1 MTRNPGGRAAPG
13 ARRPDRRRRAV
24 ASALALALSL
34 SACSSIED
42 LYAGLGMADG
52 EARDGWP
59 ALAEVPEGPDD
70 SAGAEE
76 RARLRERL
84 MADRADARMSSLWP
98 NSPPPRLAAPP
109 PSALAALPAPLPEA
123 EPADAAPASES
134 TDAAPAAEAAPAP
147 APAPAAE
154 ASAPATAPVPAAAA
168 APVPAPET
176 EVAAAPPAP
185 LAEPPAPVAPA
196 PAPAETAAAP
206 TAGIVLV
213 PPAGSGTGDPAVLLS
228 PAPEA
233 LAPVVPVGAL
243 AAAPGGPLR
252 FVLPAAEGR
261 AGLARTIRFGRGSAT
276 LSAEDR
282 DALAALA
289 ERAAR
294 SGASVRVVGHSS
306 LRTREMDP
314 IEHAMVNFGMS
325 LRRANAV
332 AAALVAGG
340 LPPGRLV
347 VDAAGDTRPVA
358 SEAMPSGE
366 ARNRRAEIFV
376 ESS

>member
-1 MTRNPGGRAAPG
+1 MTRNPGGRAAPR

-59 ALAEVPEGPDD
+59 ALAEVPERPDD
-70 SAGAEE
+70 SAGDGE

-84 MADRADARMSSLWP
+84 MVDRADARMSSLWP

-109 PSALAALPAPLPEA
+109 PSALAALPAPLP
-123 EPADAAPASES
+123 DAAPVPES
-134 TDAAPAAEAAPAP
+134 APESDSAAPAVGAAPAPAVAAPAP
-147 APAPAAE
+147 APAPAPVPVPAV
-154 ASAPATAPVPAAAA
+154 ATAPVPV
-168 APVPAPET
+168 PVPET
-176 EVAAAPPAP
+176 EVAAAT
-185 LAEPPAPVAPA
+185 PAPVAAPPA
-196 PAPAETAAAP
+196 LAPAETAAAP

-213 PPAGSGTGDPAVLLS
+213 PPAGSGAGDPLVLLA

-233 LAPVVPVGAL
+233 LAPVVPVGAF
-243 AAAPGGPLR
+243 AAAPAGPLR

-261 AGLARTIRFGRGSAT
+261 AGLARTIRFPRGSAT
-276 LSAEDR
+276 VPEEDWL
-282 DALAALA
+282 ALAALA

-294 SGASVRVVGHSS
+294 SGATVRVVGHSS
-306 LRTREMDP
+306 RRTREMDP

-332 AAALVAGG
+332 AAALVESG
-340 LPPGRLV
+340 LPPDRLV
-347 VDAAGDTRPVA
+347 VDAAGDTQPVA